1 LIDLIFGKDREIE
14 RWVAQR
20 IGLPGGFGPCTAI
33 GVVKNGEP
41 CAGVIYSHYSSYT
54 DPADFNAKPVP
65 IRLEMSVAAIRRDW
79 LNRETLRGIFAYPFI
94 QIGVGRVQ
102 STIAAD
108 NQHAIDFNLRLG
120 FTKEADMKRAYF
132 DGRDAVMTSMLR
144 ENCKW
149 IKE

>member
-1 LIDLIFGKDREIE
+1 LIELIFGKDREIE

-54 DPADFNAKPVP
+54 DPADFNAKPIP

-94 QIGVGRVQ
+94 QIGVGAFKAPSPQ
-102 STIAAD
+102 ITNMLSTSIYGSASP
-108 NQHAIDFNLRLG
+108 
-120 FTKEADMKRAYF
+120 KRP
-132 DGRDAVMTSMLR
+132 T
-144 ENCKW
+144 
-149 IKE
+149 